1 MLFLYIT
8 IFALTTV
15 ASIAIFNIKFE
26 DVLLLFK
33 SKKKQKT
40 FYDYIAIYKPEL
52 QKKKGKIRQELAD
65 IKNVLELTGQSDK
78 FDAVKTATIVF
89 AIAGAIIAILFK
101 NYAAIPFVALF
112 LALIPIV
119 YIKRVTNRYEK
130 SVDESIEATLS
141 IITNSYLRTE
151 SIVSAVKENLDYVQ
165 EPLKTHFKTFV
176 VETEIINPNVT
187 IALNN
192 LKYKVANPVF
202 FDWCNRVIQCQSD
215 RMLKT
220 TLLPIIER
228 MSDLRTVRAELMAD
242 LVAPRNEAIM
252 MALLVLSNI
261 PLLYLMNKDWGAV
274 LFQTLQG
281 KIALSMVFTIL
292 LLCGIRIWRLCQP
305 LKYEEMEDR

>member
-1 MLFLYIT
+1 MLFFYII
-8 IFALTTV
+8 IFALTAI

-26 DVLLLFK
+26 NILLLFK
-33 SKKKQKT
+33 TKDKQRT

-52 QKKKGKIRQELAD
+52 QKKKGKTRQELAD
-65 IKNVLELTGQSDK
+65 IKNILELTGQADK
-78 FDAVKTATIVF
+78 FSAVKTATIVF
-89 AIAGAIIAILFK
+89 AIAGAVIAILFK
-101 NYAAIPFVALF
+101 NYAAIPVVALLF
-112 LALIPIV
+112 ALIPII
-119 YIKRVTNRYEK
+119 YIKRVANRYEK
-130 SVDESIEATLS
+130 SVDESVEATLS

-151 SIVSAVKENLDYVQ
+151 NIVSAVKENIDYIQ
-165 EPLKTHFKTFV
+165 EPLKTHFQTFV

-228 MSDLRTVRAELMAD
+228 MSDLRAVRAELMAD
-242 LVAPRNEAIM
+242 LVAPRNEAITM
-252 MALLVLSNI
+252 VLLVLGNI
-261 PLLYLMNKDWGAV
+261 PLLYLMNREWGAI
-274 LFQTLQG
+274 LFETLQG